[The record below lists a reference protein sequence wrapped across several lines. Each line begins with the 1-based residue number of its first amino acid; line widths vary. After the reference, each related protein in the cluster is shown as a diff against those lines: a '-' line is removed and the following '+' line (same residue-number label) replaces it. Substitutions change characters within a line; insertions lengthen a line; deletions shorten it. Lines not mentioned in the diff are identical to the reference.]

1 MHEKG
6 SVFEKPE
13 LYWVIG
19 SLILQGVYI
28 FFIWKFVAKE
38 AGRFEEMFDQA
49 NPEGFD
55 IKAA

>member
-38 AGRFEEMFDQA
+38 AGRFEEMFDHA
-49 NPEGFD
+49 LT
-55 IKAA
+55 